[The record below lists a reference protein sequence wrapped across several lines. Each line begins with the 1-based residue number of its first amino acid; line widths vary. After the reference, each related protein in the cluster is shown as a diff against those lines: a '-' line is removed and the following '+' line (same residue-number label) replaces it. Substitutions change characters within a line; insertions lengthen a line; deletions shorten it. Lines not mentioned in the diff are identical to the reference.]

1 MNSSRPRPGNPVK
14 RHLVVLLDDEPRIL
28 SSLVRLLRNDPLEIL
43 ATEAPARAL
52 EWIRTREVSL
62 VIADYR
68 MPAMDG
74 IRFLEAVREVA
85 PSVIRFMITGYP
97 GESLVLKCLERG
109 LLEVIPKPWINDQ
122 LRGMILGR
130 LGEIDPKGPPTP
142 LRNRAASPS
151 PH

>member
-1 MNSSRPRPGNPVK
+1 MDSSRSRPAG

-28 SSLVRLLRNDPLEIL
+28 ASLARLLRNDPLELL
-43 ATEAPARAL
+43 ATEAPDEAL
-52 EWIRTREVSL
+52 EWIRTRGVSL

-74 IRFLEAVREVA
+74 IRFLESVREIT

-109 LLEVIPKPWINDQ
+109 LLEVIPKPWDNDQ
-122 LRGMILGR
+122 LRGMILDR
-130 LGEIDPKGPPTP
+130 LREVDSRKHPHP
-142 LRNRAASPS
+142 LSNREASPAS
-151 PH
+151 P

>member
-1 MNSSRPRPGNPVK
+1 MDSSRPPPPR

-28 SSLVRLLRNDPLEIL
+28 SSLARLLRNDPLEL
-43 ATEAPARAL
+43 LTTDAPGKAL

-74 IRFLEAVREVA
+74 IRFLEAVREIA
-85 PSVIRFMITGYP
+85 PSVVRFMITGYP

-109 LLEVIPKPWINDQ
+109 LLEVIPKPWDNDRI
-122 LRGMILGR
+122 RGMILDR
-130 LGEIDPKGPPTP
+130 LRGLDTKDPSTP
-142 LRNRAASPS
+142 ARNREASPAS
-151 PH
+151 PRS